1 MEETIKK
8 AQLSVVALVFKLFID
23 LFACCIMVGLVW
35 FPRDLINYF
44 TTKLEITN
52 RRIKGK
58 IGLIKTNELDS
69 PLNKINSVQVKQGLC
84 GKIFNYG
91 TIIIT
96 TSSSVFEFDYVNKP
110 NQFKTILNNQIE
122 AYDENKM
129 EMQAKKIANA
139 MNK

>member
-58 IGLIKTNELDS
+58 TGLIKTNELDS

>member
-8 AQLSVVALVFKLFID
+8 AQLSVVALVFKLFVD
-23 LFACCIMVGLVW
+23 LFACCIFVGIIW
-35 FPRDLINYF
+35 IPRDLINYF

-52 RRIKGK
+52 RRIIGK
-58 IGLIKTNELDS
+58 IGLINTNELDS
-69 PLNKINSVQVKQGLC
+69 PINKLNSVQVKQGLW

-110 NQFKTILNNQIE
+110 NEFKTILNNQFE

-129 EMQAKKIANA
+129 EMQAKKIAEA

>member
-58 IGLIKTNELDS
+58 TGLIKTNELDS

-129 EMQAKKIANA
+129 EMQAKKIADA